1 MTTNQIIAELKAKLQ
16 TCHERREAD
25 ALSRIVVEE
34 VLHYTPVDV
43 LLRGDVEQDAVLT
56 DRIRAIARRICDGE
70 PVQYILG
77 HATFHGHEFTVSPA
91 TLIPRPETE
100 TLVDMIVDDAH
111 GAPDLRVLDIGTGS
125 GCIAISLALA
135 LRWPS
140 VEATDISE
148 QALKVAEQNA
158 KALKARVRFSQSDI
172 LRATPPEAESLDIV
186 VSNPPYVCQSESAT
200 MERNVLD
207 HEPHTALFVPDSDP
221 LRFYRAIAIYAQR
234 ALRPGGRIYF
244 EINRRFGTDTCQL
257 LCQHGFESAE
267 VIADQFGNPR
277 FVKAVKT
284 DR

>member
-1 MTTNQIIAELKAKLQ
+1 MTTDQIISELKAMLQ

-25 ALSRIVVEE
+25 ALARIVVEE
-34 VLHYTPVDV
+34 VLHYSPVDV

-56 DRIRAIARRICDGE
+56 DRILDMAHRICDGE

-77 HATFHGHEFTVSPA
+77 HTTFHGHELMVTPA

-111 GAPDLRVLDIGTGS
+111 GAPDMRVLDIGTGS

-148 QALKVAEQNA
+148 QALKVAEHNA
-158 KALKARVRFSQSDI
+158 KALKAKVRFTLSDI
-172 LRATPPEAESLDIV
+172 LHATPPATESLDIV

-221 LRFYRAIAIYAQR
+221 LRFYRAIAAYAQR
-234 ALRPGGRIYF
+234 ALLPGGRIYF
-244 EINRRFGTDTCQL
+244 EINRRFGTDICQL
-257 LCQHGFESAE
+257 LEQHGFESAE
-267 VIADQFGNPR
+267 VLTDQFGNPR
-277 FVKAVKT
+277 FVKAAKT